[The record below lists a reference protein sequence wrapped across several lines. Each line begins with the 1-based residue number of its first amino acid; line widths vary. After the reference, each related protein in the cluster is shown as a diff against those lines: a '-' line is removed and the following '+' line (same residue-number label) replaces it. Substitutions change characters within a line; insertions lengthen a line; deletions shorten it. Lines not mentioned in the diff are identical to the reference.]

1 MRLKISNPASNFKNL
16 IMRMQS
22 LLIKLSG
29 VLFLASLFLPAF
41 AQNKPAYEMTV
52 NGVKVIVQPSG
63 NEIVEILTVIK
74 GGVQNYP
81 ADKAGIE
88 SLAITAL
95 TECGT
100 KNDSKNSFKDKLDK
114 VSAEMGGSAG
124 MDFST
129 LTLNCIKSDLD
140 QVWPLYMDALT
151 IPLFDTSEFA
161 RIKQDAISSLKS
173 QASQPDFAIS
183 KMARETA
190 FKGKD
195 YAKSPTGEEATVSK
209 LTAGETKAYYADLL
223 TRSRIVIVVVAE
235 LDRSTIE
242 KKVKELTEKIPAG
255 KEVKLSRYSYVP
267 AKNTFTDQKK
277 DLATNYIQG
286 ITGAPQPG
294 TADFN
299 AFTIAMRIFY
309 DRQFLEVRTNNGLSY
324 APQTRFN
331 GGLSPY
337 TQIMVSTTNPDKY
350 IGVMDNL
357 LVKTHSEGFTAE
369 EVKNTKTGYVTSFY
383 AKMETNAAQAASLA
397 ANEVLFNDWRRSLR
411 INEDLKKVTVGDVN
425 KAFNKYVKDITW
437 VYQGDTG
444 KVNPSLFTAMPGD
457 SKLPD
462 SKINNSNKN

>member
-1 MRLKISNPASNFKNL
+1 MHMLSFIK
-16 IMRMQS
+16 
-22 LLIKLSG
+22 KLSTAF
-29 VLFLASLFLPAF
+29 FLAAIAVPVM

-63 NEIVEILTVIK
+63 NEIVEILTVFK

-88 SLAITAL
+88 SLAIKAL

-100 KNDSKNSFKDKLDK
+100 KKDSKNSFKDKLDK
-114 VSAEMGGSAG
+114 VSAEIGGSAG
-124 MDFST
+124 MDYST
-129 LTLNCIKSDLD
+129 LRFNCIMSDLD
-140 QVWPLYMDALT
+140 QVWPLYVDAIT
-151 IPLFDTSEFA
+151 IPLFDTSEFG

-183 KMARETA
+183 KMAKETA

-195 YAKSPTGEEATVSK
+195 YAKSPTGEESTVSK
-209 LTAGETKAYYADLL
+209 LTATETHTYYNSIL
-223 TRSRIVIVVVAE
+223 TRKRMLIVVVAE
-235 LDRSTIE
+235 LDRATIE
-242 KKVKELTEKIPAG
+242 KKVKELTETIPDG
-255 KEVKLSRYSYVP
+255 REVKLSRYNYV
-267 AKNTFTDQKK
+267 ATKNTFAGQKK

-286 ITGAPQPG
+286 ITSGPQPG
-294 TADFN
+294 SSDFD

-337 TQIMVSTTNPDKY
+337 TTIQVTTTNPDKY

-357 LVKTHSEGFTAE
+357 LVKTHGEGFAPD
-369 EVKNTKTGYVTSFY
+369 EVKNTKTGYATSFY
-383 AKMETNAAQAASLA
+383 YRMETNTAQASSLA
-397 ANEVLFNDWRRSLR
+397 TNEVLFNDWRRSLR
-411 INEDLKKVTVGDVN
+411 INEDLKKVSVDDVN

-437 VYQGDTG
+437 VYQGDTS
-444 KVNPSLFTAMPGD
+444 KVNPLLYTASPAAEA
-457 SKLPD
+457 KLPG
-462 SKINNSNKN
+462 SKISGGNKN